1 MKVADL
7 PELKGEV
14 KFQFAFIDV
23 HALIIPCP
31 GTVET
36 CSKEALIWEG
46 AISNDEGS
54 VPCGDL
60 GIFSPYNKTDGLTV
74 LSRLRHDPGNPKPS

>member
-14 KFQFAFIDV
+14 GFIFTISRFGF
-23 HALIIPCP
+23 HAVICPCP

-46 AISNDEGS
+46 AISNATR
-54 VPCGDL
+54 DL
-60 GIFSPYNKTDGLTV
+60 FPAETWGFSPRTTRQMG
-74 LSRLRHDPGNPKPS
+74 